1 MNKQALI
8 SKIKT
13 GTPQLSIGTLTG
25 DMMNQGQEIAIL
37 EKAGINLLHLDIM
50 DGHAWPKIT
59 VGAPFLAGLKTELIK
74 DVHLLVEQPENHIAD
89 FLAAGANIIT
99 IHPEHTEDFTKN
111 LDLLSASNALTSVG
125 IYPST
130 PLDTITPHLHKI
142 DVVFVLAIGP
152 DTGKETF
159 FDKVAERITTLR
171 QLKPELLIA
180 IDGAVK
186 KNNIGDIAKLQ
197 PDLIVTGSAVFDGN
211 DATANIAEMQR
222 FITQDGSVGVPPAST

>member
-8 SKIKT
+8 SKLKT

-25 DMMNQGQEIAIL
+25 SMMNQGQEISIL
-37 EKAGINLLHLDIM
+37 EKAGVNLLHLDVM

-59 VGAPFLAGLKTELIK
+59 VGAPFLAGLKTDLIK
-74 DVHLLVEQPENHIAD
+74 DVHLLISQPENHIAD
-89 FLAAGANIIT
+89 FVNAGANIIT
-99 IHPEHTEDFTKN
+99 VHSEHTEKFEET
-111 LDLLSASNALTSVG
+111 LDLINTSDALCSVG

-130 PLDTITPHLHKI
+130 PLEAITKHLDKI
-142 DVVFVLAIGP
+142 DVVFVISIGP

-159 FDKVAERITTLR
+159 FELVAERVTKLR
-171 QLKPELLIA
+171 ELKPELVIA

-186 KNNIGDIAKLQ
+186 KNNIGDIAAIK

-211 DATANIAEMQR
+211 DAASNISEMLTS
-222 FITQDGSVGVPPAST
+222 ITSVCG

>member
-8 SKIKT
+8 SKLKT

-25 DMMNQGQEIAIL
+25 SMMNQGKEISIL
-37 EKAGINLLHLDIM
+37 EQAGVNLLHLDVM

-59 VGAPFLAGLKTELIK
+59 VGAPFLAGLETNLIK
-74 DVHLLVEQPENHIAD
+74 DVHLLVSQPENHIAD
-89 FLAAGANIIT
+89 FVNAGAKIIT
-99 IHPEHTEDFTKN
+99 VHPEHTEKFEET
-111 LDLLSASNALTSVG
+111 LDLINASDALCSVG

-130 PLDTITPHLHKI
+130 PLETITPHLGKI
-142 DVVFVLAIGP
+142 DVVFVLSIGP

-159 FDKVAERITTLR
+159 FERVAERVAKLR
-171 QLKPELLIA
+171 ELKPELVIA

-186 KNNIGDIAKLQ
+186 KNNIGDIAAIK

-211 DATANIAEMQR
+211 DAAANISEMHTS
-222 FITQDGSVGVPPAST
+222 ISSVCG

>member
-1 MNKQALI
+1 MSKQALI
-8 SKIKT
+8 SKLKT

-25 DMMNQGQEIAIL
+25 SMMNQGQEISIL
-37 EKAGINLLHLDIM
+37 ENAGVNLLHLDVM

-59 VGAPFLAGLKTELIK
+59 VGAPFLAGLKTDLIK
-74 DVHLLVEQPENHIAD
+74 DVHLLVSNPENHIAD
-89 FLAAGANIIT
+89 FIGAGANIIT
-99 IHPEHTEDFTKN
+99 IHPEHTDN
-111 LDLLSASNALTSVG
+111 LEKALDALNSTDALSSVG

-130 PLDTITPHLHKI
+130 PLEEITPYLDKI

-159 FDKVAERITTLR
+159 FDLVTERVNKLR
-171 QLKPELLIA
+171 MLKPGLVIA

-186 KNNIGDIAKLQ
+186 KNNIADIAKIK

-211 DATANIAEMQR
+211 DAAANITEMNAS
-222 FITQDGSVGVPPAST
+222 ISSVS

>member
-1 MNKQALI
+1 MSKQALI
-8 SKIKT
+8 SKLKT

-25 DMMNQGQEIAIL
+25 CMMNQGQEVAIL
-37 EKAGINLLHLDIM
+37 ENEGVNLLHIDVM

-59 VGAPFLAGLKTELIK
+59 VGAPFLAGIKTNLIK
-74 DVHLLVEQPENHIAD
+74 DVHLLVSNPENHIAD
-89 FLAAGANIIT
+89 FLGAGANIIT
-99 IHPEHTEDFTKN
+99 VHPEHTEKFEEN
-111 LDLLSASNALTSVG
+111 LELLNASDALCSVG

-130 PLDTITPHLHKI
+130 PLEKITPYLDKI

-159 FDKVAERITTLR
+159 FDLVAERINKLR
-171 QLKPELLIA
+171 KLKSNLVIA

-186 KNNIGDIAKLQ
+186 KNNIADIAALK

-211 DATANIAEMQR
+211 DAAANIAEMNTS
-222 FITQDGSVGVPPAST
+222 IASA

>member
-1 MNKQALI
+1 MTKQALI
-8 SKIKT
+8 SKLKT

-25 DMMNQGQEIAIL
+25 SMMNQGQEISIL
-37 EKAGINLLHLDIM
+37 ENACVNLLHLDVM

-59 VGAPFLAGLKTELIK
+59 VGAPFLAGLKTDLIK
-74 DVHLLVEQPENHIAD
+74 DVHLLVSNPENHIAD

-99 IHPEHTEDFTKN
+99 VHPEHTDDLEKN
-111 LDLLSASNALTSVG
+111 LELLNASDALTSVG

-130 PLDTITPHLHKI
+130 PLEAITPHIDKI

-159 FDKVAERITTLR
+159 FDLVAERVTKLR
-171 QLKPELLIA
+171 ELKPELVIA

-186 KNNIGDIAKLQ
+186 KDNIANIAAIN

-211 DATANIAEMQR
+211 DAAANITHMRDQIQSAK
-222 FITQDGSVGVPPAST
+222 S

>member
-1 MNKQALI
+1 MSKQELI
-8 SKIKT
+8 SKLKT

-25 DMMNQGQEIAIL
+25 SMMNQGQEVAIL
-37 EKAGINLLHLDIM
+37 ENAGVNLLHLDVM

-59 VGAPFLAGLKTELIK
+59 VGAPFLAGIKTDLIK
-74 DVHLLVEQPENHIAD
+74 DVHLLVSNPENHIAD
-89 FLAAGANIIT
+89 FLGAGANIIT
-99 IHPEHTEDFTKN
+99 VHPEHTENLEKN
-111 LDLLSASNALTSVG
+111 LELLNASDALCSVG

-130 PLDTITPHLHKI
+130 PLEKITPYLDKI

-159 FDKVAERITTLR
+159 FDRVAERINKLR
-171 QLKPELLIA
+171 KLKPNLVIA

-186 KNNIGDIAKLQ
+186 KNNIADIASLK

-211 DATANIAEMQR
+211 DAAANIAEMNTS
-222 FITQDGSVGVPPAST
+222 IASA